1 MKRILQFRRTD
12 EGYACY
18 ENEENVFEILKTDL
32 QFNVKEFYQA
42 FYAEDKDFEDIEIEN
57 CVEDDKNAKRIYD
70 CIVTLIGKIKGKLTE
85 LPKDEEISEGEEE

>member
-1 MKRILQFRRTD
+1 MKRILQFKRTD

-70 CIVTLIGKIKGKLTE
+70 CVVTLIGKIKEKLAE